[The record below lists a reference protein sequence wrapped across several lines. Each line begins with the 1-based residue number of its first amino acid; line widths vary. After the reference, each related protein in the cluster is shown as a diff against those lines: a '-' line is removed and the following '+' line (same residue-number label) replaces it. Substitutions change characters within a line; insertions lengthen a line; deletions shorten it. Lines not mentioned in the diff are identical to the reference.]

1 MKIRG
6 ASDDLVIVE
15 GVCDLVTK
23 CPTCGHTFEA
33 SIGGRVGEGI
43 EELGCHN
50 STVRVVVGDGPGSVV
65 VVIRFGDNGWEYHVV
80 ADRGCSVH
88 FEDGIVFDASD
99 GTPIRWEVTR

>member
-33 SIGGRVGEGI
+33 SIGI
-43 EELGCHN
+43 
-50 STVRVVVGDGPGSVV
+50 
-65 VVIRFGDNGWEYHVV
+65 
-80 ADRGCSVH
+80 A
-88 FEDGIVFDASD
+88 FDAPD